1 MMSYSS
7 FARKNFFVLYQKLS
21 FAAQPLQPSSP
32 FVAFKTLGGVD
43 DAAECRHAVYG
54 SWRRYRC
61 LWCGG
66 MCIPLFAVCHMIL
79 TSALHPTICR
89 RPPRPDGR
97 IPCVRFTAQNETLLR
112 NNSLA
117 SDQKEP
123 TEIIQLIKYPPTLF
137 NLSHLIEGCDP
148 MFSIFR
154 VSAET
159 SKL

>member
-54 SWRRYRC
+54 SWRWYRC

-79 TSALHPTICR
+79 TSAFHPTICHR
-89 RPPRPDGR
+89 HPSPVGR
-97 IPCVRFTAQNETLLR
+97 IACVRPVAQNENSLR

-117 SDQKEP
+117 FNETVNQWEYASDWFSGLRSGRN
-123 TEIIQLIKYPPTLF
+123 LI
-137 NLSHLIEGCDP
+137 NLPNNTIL
-148 MFSIFR
+148 
-154 VSAET
+154 
-159 SKL
+159 